1 MSMTF
6 SSLETMVSY
15 IVDDLNFGYF
25 TKAQIDFW
33 LNNAQREVQKR
44 LLQTPGN
51 WYVIRNNTSTVQ
63 NQSDYVLPT
72 NFLKVHRVELVLS
85 GTAPNEVKGPLAQIT
100 PNEIDQLPPGPGT
113 PSCFYILQNTLSV
126 FPAPDTANQTLRIFN
141 SYLVGDMVNPTDN
154 PDVPYQYEELIG
166 LLAARDAFIKDQR
179 DPAPLDA
186 KIAYYD
192 VMMKQDAQQRDVTA
206 GRRIV
211 STQGE
216 SWYTAAY

>member
-6 SSLETMVSY
+6 SSLQTMVSY

-25 TKAQIDFW
+25 TQSQVQFW
-33 LNNAQREVQKR
+33 VNNAQREVQKK

-51 WYVIRNNTSTVQ
+51 WYAIRVNTPTVQ
-63 NQSDYVLPT
+63 NQSDYVLPS
-72 NFLKVHRVELVLS
+72 NFLKVHRCELVLS
-85 GTAPNEVKGPLAQIT
+85 GTPPNEVKGPVDFVT
-100 PNEIDQLPPGPGT
+100 PNEVDQLPPGPGT
-113 PSCFYILQNTLSV
+113 PSCAYILQNILSIY
-126 FPAPDTANQTLRIFN
+126 PAPDTANQTLRIFY
-141 SYLVGDMVNPTDN
+141 SYLVADMVNPTDT

-166 LLAARDAFIKDQR
+166 LLAARDAFIKDGR
-179 DPAPLDA
+179 DPAPLDQ

-192 VMMKQDAQQRDVTA
+192 VMMKQDAEQRQITS

-216 SWYTAAY
+216 SWYTSAY

>member
-1 MSMTF
+1 MQTA
-6 SSLETMVSY
+6 VSY
-15 IVDDLNFGYF
+15 IVDDLNFSYF
-25 TKAQIDFW
+25 TTAQVQFW
-33 LNNAQREVQKR
+33 LNNAQREVQKK
-44 LLQTPGN
+44 LLQTAGN
-51 WYVIRNNTSTVQ
+51 WYMIRLNTPTVQ

-72 NFLKVHRVELVLS
+72 NFLKVHRAELVLS
-85 GTAPNEVKGPLAQIT
+85 GTPPNEVKGPIDFVT

-113 PSCFYILQNTLSV
+113 PSCAYIIQNTMSIY
-126 FPAPDTANQTLRIFN
+126 PAPDTAGQTIRIYI
-141 SYLVGDMVNPTDN
+141 SYLVADMVNPTDT
-154 PDVPYQYEELIG
+154 PDVPYQYEELIP

-179 DPAPLDA
+179 DPAPLDQ

-192 VMMKQDAQQRDVTA
+192 EMMKRDAEQRDISK